1 MWNILHVINLLN
13 SVLICVDTWV
23 YVDCKQTSYLL
34 QLGCNSVSRI
44 HANRH
49 RFVTIQSES

>member
-1 MWNILHVINLLN
+1 MWNILHVINLLS

-49 RFVTIQSES
+49 RFVAI